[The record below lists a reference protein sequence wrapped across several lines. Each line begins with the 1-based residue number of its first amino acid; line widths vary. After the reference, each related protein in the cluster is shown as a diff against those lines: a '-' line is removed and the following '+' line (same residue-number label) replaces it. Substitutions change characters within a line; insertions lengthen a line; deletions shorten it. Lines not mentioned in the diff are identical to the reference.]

1 MSPLT
6 LYTAAQTRGSR
17 PQWVLEELGIPY
29 ELVQLDQATTEEK
42 RRRHRELH
50 PLLRVPALEH
60 GNLRLFE
67 SAALCLYIADLDPEH
82 RLLPEVGTG
91 ERAEV
96 TKWLFFMMTELE
108 APLDVLAFH
117 VADLP
122 EEQRVSAIV
131 PWARARF
138 HGAAEVVERE
148 LARSPFLAG
157 DRLSVADIVLACM
170 MSWATRRELLGAY
183 PHIRGHKEKMLAR
196 PAARRLFADS
206 PPS

>member
-1 MSPLT
+1 MSALR
-6 LYTAAQTRGSR
+6 LYTATQTRGSR

-29 ELVQLDQATTEEK
+29 EVVRVDHATTEEK
-42 RRRHRELH
+42 RRYRELH

-60 GNLRLFE
+60 GKVTLFE

-82 RLLPEVGTG
+82 RLLPEAGTA
-91 ERAEV
+91 ERAHV
-96 TKWLFFMMTELE
+96 TKWLFFLMTELE
-108 APLDVLAFH
+108 SALDVFAFH

-122 EEQRVSAIV
+122 EAERVAAIL
-131 PWARARF
+131 PWARGRF
-138 HGAAEVVERE
+138 DAAAAVVERE

-157 DRLSVADIVLACM
+157 DRLSVADIVLASM
-170 MSWATRRELLGAY
+170 MSWATRRELLDPY
-183 PHIRGHKEKMLAR
+183 PHIRGHRDRMLGR

>member
-1 MSPLT
+1 MSTLK

-29 ELVQLDQATTEEK
+29 ELTRIDESTEEQK
-42 RRRHRELH
+42 RRYRELH

-60 GNLRLFE
+60 GDVALFE

-82 RLLPEVGTG
+82 RLLPAVGTK
-91 ERAEV
+91 ERAQV
-96 TKWLFFMMTELE
+96 TKWLFFLMTELE
-108 APLDVLAFH
+108 APLDLYALH

-122 EEQRVSAIV
+122 EEERVAAIV

-138 HGAAEVVERE
+138 HAAAAVVEKQ
-148 LARSPFLAG
+148 LAQSSFLAG
-157 DRLSVADIVLACM
+157 DHLSVADIVLACM
-170 MSWATRRELLGAY
+170 MSWATRRDLLGAY
-183 PHIRGHKEKMLAR
+183 PKIREHKQRMLDR
-196 PAARRLFADS
+196 PAARRLFAAS